1 MGRSREISVI
11 SSLAVAGAAFGGTLV
26 SAPGASA
33 ASTHVAASGADVVAI
48 NPAVFGGGAPG
59 GPVGQDL
66 GEILRNSSRYLAV
79 TWYPNTYKGV
89 ASDGYLNLDIPGAV
103 PEQSFRLPGMAALSI
118 ATAVK
123 LNDWDAGKAGISA
136 DEAANRAA
144 AMVRALAHRYYTNN
158 SLAGVSTWGNG
169 WQTPLWAFYTGQ
181 AAWLLWDK
189 LSPSER
195 DDVARMLASEADRL
209 ASGNDVYLTSDQ
221 AGAKLFQYD
230 RDKNDI
236 TPGDTKAEEDNY
248 DAQLLGLAVAMMPN
262 HPHAADWQRRNE
274 DLLIAAAAMPQ
285 DLSNPN
291 TVNGRPL
298 STWLQGYN
306 LQEDG
311 TLQNHDILH
320 PLYMTALD
328 QSLQQ
333 VGTFALAGQCAP
345 QAATLNVD
353 KLYGA
358 LTTETTF
365 KYAPV
370 PGNPAQY
377 VDPPLTMKNPIYQS
391 PTDPA
396 INYPQGNDWGKA
408 FPAYYG
414 SFDALVGVYNLGPN
428 ANTDADTH
436 LRAELD
442 LQNRFGTGQTY
453 TPWDPQTTPADQAEN
468 SYVGAEQR
476 VGQIAAQA
484 YMALYLNGLHPFC
497 TDNSGTPRPP
507 NVPAPQPIAVSRI
520 AGADRYT
527 TGVAVS
533 QRQWANVGG
542 DATQRAQADAVVL
555 ARGDNFPDALAGVPL
570 AKRDRGPLLLTESD
584 SLNPATRAEILRI
597 LPKGKTVYI
606 LGGNVAVSPTVEKQL
621 HDLGYTVQ
629 RFGGADRYGTALD
642 IANRGMG
649 SPHQVIVATGLNFPD
664 ALAAGPLAAGEGNAI
679 LLSDGKTLDAAT
691 KAYIAGAQRKADGS
705 PDATFHVNAVGGDAV
720 KAVAGFK
727 ANPLMGADRYA
738 TAAAV
743 ARQFATDMPVTQF
756 GVATGMQFADALTG
770 GAYLANAGQPLIL
783 TDPAGLSPADVP
795 LLGTFRNQISAISLF
810 GGPKA
815 ITQTV
820 MDQITSAVGG
830 VEK

>member
-1 MGRSREISVI
+1 M
-11 SSLAVAGAAFGGTLV
+11 AGAAFGGTLV

-33 ASTHVAASGADVVAI
+33 ATSHVAASGSDVVAI
-48 NPAVFGGGAPG
+48 NPALFKGSAPG

-66 GEILRNSSRYLAV
+66 SQILRNSSRYLAT

-123 LNDWDAGKAGISA
+123 LNDWDAGASGISA

-144 AMVRALAHRYYTNN
+144 TLVRSLAHRYYTNN

-181 AAWLLWDK
+181 AAWLVWDK
-189 LSPSER
+189 LSPAER
-195 DDVARMLASEADRL
+195 DDVARMLATEADRL

-230 RDKNDI
+230 RGNTDV

-291 TVNGRPL
+291 WVNGRQL
-298 STWLQGYN
+298 SGWLQGYN
-306 LQEDG
+306 LQADG
-311 TLQNHDILH
+311 TLQNHNILH

-333 VGTFALAGQCAP
+333 AGTFALAGQCVP
-345 QAATLNVD
+345 QASQLNVD
-353 KLYGA
+353 KLYPA
-358 LTTETTF
+358 LTNNKSF
-365 KYAPV
+365 PYAPV
-370 PGNPAQY
+370 PGNPAAN
-377 VDPPLTMKNPIYQS
+377 VTPPITMANPIYQS

-396 INYPQGNDWGKA
+396 INYPQGNDWGKE

-414 SFDALVGVYNLGPN
+414 SFDALVGVYNLAPGADTN
-428 ANTDADTH
+428 ADTH
-436 LRAELD
+436 LQAELR
-442 LQNRFGTGQTY
+442 LQSRFSTGQTY
-453 TPWDPQTTPADQAEN
+453 VPWNPQTTPADQAEN

-476 VGQIAAQA
+476 VGQISAQA
-484 YMALYLNGLHPFC
+484 YMALYLNNLHPVC
-497 TDNSGTPRPP
+497 VDNSGTPRPP
-507 NVPAPQPIAVSRI
+507 NVPAPQPTAVSRI
-520 AGADRYT
+520 AGQDRYT

-533 QRQWANVGG
+533 QRQWANIGG
-542 DATQRAQADAVVL
+542 DNTQRAQADAVVL

-570 AKRDRGPLLLTESD
+570 AKRDRGPLLLTESA
-584 SLNPATRAEILRI
+584 SLNGATKNEILRI

-606 LGGNVAVSPTVEKQL
+606 LGGNVAVSPTVESQL
-621 HDLGYTVQ
+621 RNLGYNVQ
-629 RFGGADRYGTALD
+629 RFGGTDRYATALD

-649 SPHQVIVATGLNFPD
+649 APHQVIVATGLNFPD

-679 LLSDGKTLDAAT
+679 LLSNGKTLDPST
-691 KAYIAGAQRKADGS
+691 KAYIQAAQKKADGS
-705 PDATFHVNAVGGDAV
+705 ADANFHINAVGGDAV

-727 ANPLMGADRYA
+727 ANPLWGADRYA
-738 TAAAV
+738 TAVAV
-743 ARQFATDMPVTQF
+743 AKQFATDMPVTQF

-770 GAYLANAGQPLIL
+770 GAFMANAGQPLIL

-795 LLGTFRNQISAISLF
+795 MLATMHNQISAISLF
-810 GGPKA
+810 GGPAA
-815 ITQTV
+815 IKQVV
-820 MDQITSAVGG
+820 MDQITRAVGG
-830 VEK
+830 VER